1 MLYQQ
6 GLSHLGCVGSNT
18 DGFPGGL
25 KDQQQR
31 PQLSVE
37 EADREK
43 LEVSHL
49 GVLRAALDSG

>member
-6 GLSHLGCVGSNT
+6 GLSHLGSVGSSAAS
-18 DGFPGGL
+18 FPGGL

-49 GVLRAALDSG
+49 GVLRAGLDSG